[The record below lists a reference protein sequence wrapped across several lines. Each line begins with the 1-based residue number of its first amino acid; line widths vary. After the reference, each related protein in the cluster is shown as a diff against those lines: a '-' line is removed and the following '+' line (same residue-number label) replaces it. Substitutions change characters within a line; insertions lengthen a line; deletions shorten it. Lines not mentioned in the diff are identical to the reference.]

1 MRVLDTVGTKFV
13 RFGVGF
19 RFILLSVVFAS
30 AGPVYGSHKQAGQRS
45 EAVGQYI
52 LVSANRQELPAV
64 VSENGSRRQ
73 EVIGGSVI
81 LEADGTHVWR
91 TLYRYTGGGGFAD
104 SESSGRGNYSQ
115 QGTSIVFLSEADA
128 LLFEGTLESNTLTIE
143 VDVPLVYRKIFR
155 QDAMSRGSARPIAVP
170 PGPDP
175 PPPPPPP
182 TTGITFGLALSLGNV
197 PGSFEELCD
206 SSVLIVEAH
215 VQSVLAPTENLR
227 YFETDSVLSV
237 DRVLKG
243 PESIRQVVI
252 SQKGGVLGQFRQ
264 LPHQYDLMQP
274 GEHYIL
280 FLADE
285 TETHLPD
292 VAGIPRYAL
301 NGAWT
306 GMFRIDESGVH
317 LSPDTADVIREQFDG
332 RSSDDMITGIQ
343 LCSQRRAPLRV
354 KR

>member
-1 MRVLDTVGTKFV
+1 M
-13 RFGVGF
+13 
-19 RFILLSVVFAS
+19 
-30 AGPVYGSHKQAGQRS
+30 
-45 EAVGQYI
+45 
-52 LVSANRQELPAV
+52 
-64 VSENGSRRQ
+64 
-73 EVIGGSVI
+73 
-81 LEADGTHVWR
+81 
-91 TLYRYTGGGGFAD
+91 
-104 SESSGRGNYSQ
+104 
-115 QGTSIVFLSEADA
+115 
-128 LLFEGTLESNTLTIE
+128 
-143 VDVPLVYRKIFR
+143 
-155 QDAMSRGSARPIAVP
+155 
-170 PGPDP
+170 
-175 PPPPPPP
+175 
-182 TTGITFGLALSLGNV
+182 
-197 PGSFEELCD
+197 
-206 SSVLIVEAH
+206 
-215 VQSVLAPTENLR
+215 QSVLAPTENLR